1 MTYDTDS
8 NTAFFTFITTTLIDN
23 KANRA
28 VTICA
33 PIFQQKNKKG
43 ITMRLWLTSPE
54 KVRPF
59 SFS

>member
-28 VTICA
+28 VTICT
-33 PIFQQKNKKG
+33 PFFNKKNKK
-43 ITMRLWLTSPE
+43 
-54 KVRPF
+54 
-59 SFS
+59 